1 MTREIL
7 GKRKKSNTFIF
18 KLPEKQSNMS
28 KVFSEWIK
36 RSKIKGNKKFNDAVN
51 TYAYN
56 KYKKSKNIYKISA
69 TLGHSSI
76 DATKKKYEYM
86 NELDFFED
94 EIIENKITIKKNKNI
109 KKTLFKKGNLL
120 TYK

>member
-1 MTREIL
+1 MSGISLLVETYTW
-7 GKRKKSNTFIF
+7 SN
-18 KLPEKQSNMS
+18 KS

-56 KYKKSKNIYKISA
+56 KYKQSKNIYKISA
-69 TLGHSSI
+69 ALGHSSI
-76 DATKKKYEYM
+76 EVTKQKYEYM
-86 NELDFFED
+86 NELDFYED
-94 EIIENKITIKKNKNI
+94 EIIENKIIIKKNKNI
-109 KKTLFKKGNLL
+109 KRKLFKKGNLL